1 MQIHRVFPDS
11 DIHEEMT
18 DPEPCLGLGDASIAT
33 LDMHMQALW
42 VFIAVSIVV
51 GLNGVLSWI

>member
-1 MQIHRVFPDS
+1 MQIHPVFPDS

-18 DPEPCLGLGDASIAT
+18 DPDPRLGLGDASIAT
-33 LDMHMQALW
+33 LDMPMQALW

-51 GLNGVLSWI
+51 GLNGVLSWL

>member
-18 DPEPCLGLGDASIAT
+18 DPEPSLGLGDASIVT
-33 LDMHMQALW
+33 LDMPMQALW

-51 GLNGVLSWI
+51 